1 MKEKLEKKTTTT
13 TTLATLTTLAKLKP
27 KASFEV
33 LTLRSQNDRM
43 SKPWCFTSGFF

>member
-1 MKEKLEKKTTTT
+1 MKEKVEKKKNNK
-13 TTLATLTTLAKLKP
+13 TLATLTTSAKLKP

-43 SKPWCFTSGFF
+43 NKPWCFTSGFF